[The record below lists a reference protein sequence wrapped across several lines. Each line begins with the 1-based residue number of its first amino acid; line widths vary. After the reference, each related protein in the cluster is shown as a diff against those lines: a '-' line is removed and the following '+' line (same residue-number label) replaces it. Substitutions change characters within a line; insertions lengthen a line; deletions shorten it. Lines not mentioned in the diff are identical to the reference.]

1 MSGVSSIYG
10 AKGLKP
16 VNRLALKGLSFRKKK
31 KPALK
36 KAKPATK
43 RKTKGSGFTEAKRL
57 ALRARRKERKAR
69 LKEAKAL
76 IKERGDSLT
85 VKEAIRILESR
96 DGAEACLG
104 YI

>member
-1 MSGVSSIYG
+1 MSGVSSIYS

-36 KAKPATK
+36 KSKSATK
-43 RKTKGSGFTEAKRL
+43 RKKTKGSGFTEAKRL

-69 LKEAKAL
+69 LKDAKAL

-96 DGAEACLG
+96 DGRADT
-104 YI
+104 

>member
-31 KPALK
+31 KPVLK
-36 KAKPATK
+36 KSKPATK

-69 LKEAKAL
+69 LKDAKAL

-85 VKEAIRILESR
+85 IKEAIRILESR
-96 DGAEACLG
+96 DGRADT
-104 YI
+104 

>member
-16 VNRLALKGLSFRKKK
+16 VNRLALTGLSFRKKK

-36 KAKPATK
+36 KSKPATK

-85 VKEAIRILESR
+85 IKEAIRILESR
-96 DGAEACLG
+96 DGRADT
-104 YI
+104 

>member
-36 KAKPATK
+36 KSKPATK

-85 VKEAIRILESR
+85 VKEAIRILKRSETT
-96 DGAEACLG
+96 GPT
-104 YI
+104 